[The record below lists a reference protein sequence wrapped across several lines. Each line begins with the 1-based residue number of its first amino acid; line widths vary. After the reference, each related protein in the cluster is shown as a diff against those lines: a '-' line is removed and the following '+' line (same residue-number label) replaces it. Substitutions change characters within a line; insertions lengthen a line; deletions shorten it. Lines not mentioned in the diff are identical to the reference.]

1 MLNKLL
7 VRIGEDK
14 DAETLIESNMT
25 MAWETERKK
34 LSLSA
39 VTKGVQTVLDDPRHG
54 FYLVAEAEN
63 EVVGSLM
70 VTFEWSDW
78 RCGQFWCIQSV
89 YVKPEF
95 RQQGVFKRLY
105 EYLKDKASQESNVCG
120 FRLNVE
126 QSNRIAQSAYGKL
139 GMEATRYKVYE
150 ELFPKYTLQG
160 SKFPRVK
167 S

>member
-7 VRIGEDK
+7 VRIGEEK
-14 DAETLIESNMT
+14 DADKLIEFNMA

-39 VTKGVQTVLDDPRHG
+39 LTEGVQTVLDDPQHG

-70 VTFEWSDW
+70 VTVEWSDW
-78 RCGQFWCIQSV
+78 RCAQFWWIQSV

-105 EYLKDKASQESNVCG
+105 EYLKEKASQDSNVCG
-120 FRLNVE
+120 FRLYVE
-126 QSNRIAQSAYGKL
+126 QSNRIAQSTYGKL
-139 GMEATRYKVYE
+139 GMEKTRYTVYE
-150 ELFPKYTLQG
+150 ELFLNHTLQG
-160 SKFPRVK
+160 NKFPRVK